1 MDTTV
6 SAPAGPPAA
15 QNLRKRA
22 VTKGHL
28 GLGLLVLW
36 CVGVLAFFL
45 GGIGAIWLHAWGPVT
60 LGLLE
65 FQETSMLPAIDN
77 EDVALI
83 VYRTYQ
89 DPHPRRGDIVIFHHE
104 SDYRHGRVVGLPG
117 ETIQLIR
124 GRVLINGTRLLR
136 ERLADYPVLEDEE
149 EDDSETIQVPR
160 YRVTLPEGTSHL
172 IIEREGDEGDGDSTD
187 PVQVP
192 DGKVF
197 ILSDNRDDYYDSRD
211 DEVGTI
217 AIEDIV
223 GSPALIVWS
232 KDRSRIG
239 AMLR

>member
-6 SAPAGPPAA
+6 FTPAGPPAA
-15 QNLRKRA
+15 QRLRKRA
-22 VTKGHL
+22 FTKGHL
-28 GLGLLVLW
+28 GLGLLALW
-36 CVGVLAFFL
+36 CVGVLAFVL

-77 EDVALI
+77 EDVAVI

-89 DPHPRRGDIVIFHHE
+89 DPHPRRGDIVIFRHE
-104 SDYRHGRVVGLPG
+104 DDYRHGRVVGLPG
-117 ETIQLIR
+117 ETIQLVE
-124 GRVLINGTRLLR
+124 GQVLVNGTPLPR
-136 ERLADYPVLEDEE
+136 ERLADYPILED
-149 EDDSETIQVPR
+149 EDDSETIQVPQ

-172 IIEREGDEGDGDSTD
+172 IIEREGDEGDDDDTD
-187 PVQVP
+187 AVQVP

-197 ILSDNRDDYYDSRD
+197 ILSDNRDDSYDSRD
-211 DEVGTI
+211 EDIGTI
-217 AIEDIV
+217 AVEDIV